1 MKQFPVLG
9 LVQFSI
15 DDPQIEFYANDLRHH
30 LAHHHT
36 QVSVPHKHNFYLS
49 VLFTA
54 GSGTHEIDFN
64 VYPVSRGSVFFMNPG
79 QMHYWELSEDVEGY
93 LFFHSEPFY
102 NLHFANQTIQG
113 FPFFHS
119 ARNPPDLQL
128 DEKVLPGI
136 EHQFG
141 QILQEHK
148 FEKMHKQHKICS
160 LVDSLY
166 IDLTRLY
173 LHSDRP
179 IPVRVNQYAAKLKQL
194 ESLIE
199 THYRNVKLPV
209 KYAEWMNMSSK
220 HLNRITQA
228 SLGKTTSALILDRV
242 MLEAKRLLVQSK
254 DNLAQ
259 VADQLGYEDYAYFSR
274 VFKKACGET
283 PSEFAKRYW

>member
-1 MKQFPVLG
+1 MKQLPVLG

-15 DDPQIEFYANDLRHH
+15 DDPRIGFYANDLRHH
-30 LAHHHT
+30 LTHHHT
-36 QVSVPHKHNFYLS
+36 QVSVPHKHNFYLA

-64 VYPVSRGSVFFMNPG
+64 VYPVSKGSVFFMNPG

-119 ARNPPDLQL
+119 TRNPPDLQL
-128 DEKVLPGI
+128 SLTELPEI
-136 EHQFG
+136 ERQFSR
-141 QILQEHK
+141 ILQEHRSENLYK
-148 FEKMHKQHKICS
+148 HHKICS
-160 LVDSLY
+160 LIDAVY
-166 IDLTRLY
+166 IDLARLY
-173 LHSDRP
+173 LHADRE
-179 IPVRVNQYAAKLKQL
+179 IPVKANQYAAKLKQL
-194 ESLIE
+194 ESFIE
-199 THYRNVKLPV
+199 IHYRHVKLPGT
-209 KYAEWMNMSSK
+209 YAAWMNMSSK

-259 VADQLGYEDYAYFSR
+259 VADQLGYDDYAYFSR

-283 PSEFAKRYW
+283 PSEFTKRYW